1 MLATLALSAAMASAS
16 PAACPAAVSLLRNV
30 RARTGGARWDAVAEV
45 IGDGTEFGS
54 GLAGTTQIATDLRSG
69 ATSVTDANAVERE
82 RIIRTRDMA
91 WKQDLTLGVH
101 PLDAPDARAESRTLS
116 YLARN
121 GPSRPDSDPARFTCL
136 PDAHEDGR
144 ALRRVRIVPR
154 GGRAVTLWIDPLSL
168 VVVRAQ
174 QQAPTHL
181 ETVHYGAY
189 RDAGGLLLPHEIVE
203 TDGRPED
210 TLVRDIRTYRV
221 LRTVRAGDFARP
233 PDPPNQHWLNGAV
246 STQVPVDVDSGSPV
260 VEAYVDGKGPFSFI
274 LDTGGHAILTAEAAK
289 QLGLTAQGAGVSGGA
304 GEGTIEQGYARVRS
318 LRIAEAEITDFPMFV
333 IPYPK
338 SFSDRGPSKPPLA
351 GILGLEIFERYVV
364 TVDYA
369 NRTLRLQTPSR
380 FRPFPDER
388 SVPIVFQEDMPLAY
402 ASADGV
408 RGLFGV
414 DTGNGGRVFL
424 FGEFLRHHGF
434 FERYGGGAASRSMGT
449 GGAVSSTAHRLDAFS
464 FGGLTMHNFVTD
476 FVVQQKGSFSSR
488 TEAGNFGHDVL
499 AQFTVTF
506 DYAGGRMYLRHEP
519 GAPVPR
525 FSGAGLMSGARD
537 AAGRIVLQGVIP
549 NSPAA
554 DAGLAKGDVIVAID
568 GTPTEKISP
577 SELSALTRRPVG
589 TALRLTVRTGD
600 AQRDVVLTLRELL
613 CNRASARCDPWVE
626 PSREPNRP

>member
-1 MLATLALSAAMASAS
+1 MLVTLALSAAVASAS
-16 PAACPAAVSLLRNV
+16 PKTCPAAIALLQDV
-30 RARTGGARWDAVAEV
+30 RAHTGGARWDTVAELV
-45 IGDGTEFGS
+45 GEGTAFSS
-54 GLAGTTQIATDLRSG
+54 GLAGTTRIATDLRSG
-69 ATSVTDANAVERE
+69 ATSVADVTGVASE
-82 RIIRTRDMA
+82 RIVRTRDMA

-121 GPSRPDSDPARFTCL
+121 GPFRPATEPADFTCL

-154 GGRAVTLWIDPLSL
+154 GGRAVTLWVDPVSL
-168 VVVRAQ
+168 VVVRTQ

-181 ETVHYGAY
+181 QTVHYGAY
-189 RDAGGLLLPHEIVE
+189 RTAGGLLLPHEIVE
-203 TDGRPED
+203 TNGRPTD
-210 TLVRDIRTYRV
+210 TLVREIRAYRMLRAIRT
-221 LRTVRAGDFARP
+221 ADFERP
-233 PDPPNQHWLNGAV
+233 PEPPNQRWLNGAA
-246 STQVPVDVDSGSPV
+246 STQVPIDVDSGAPV
-260 VEAYVDGKGPFSFI
+260 VEAFVDGKGPFSFI
-274 LDTGGHAILTAEAAK
+274 LDTGGHAILTAETAK
-289 QLGLTAQGAGVSGGA
+289 QLGLAVHGAGVSGGA

-333 IPYPK
+333 IPYPT
-338 SFSDRGPSKPPLA
+338 SFSDRGPAKPPLA

-364 TVDYA
+364 TIDYA

-388 SVPIVFQEDMPLAY
+388 GVPIVFQDDMPLAY

-414 DTGNGGRVFL
+414 DTGNSGRVFL
-424 FGEFLRHHGF
+424 FGDFLRHHGF
-434 FERYGGGAASRSMGT
+434 FERYGDGAASQSMGT
-449 GGAVSSTAHRLDAFS
+449 GGAVNSTAYRLDAFS
-464 FGGLTMHNFVTD
+464 FGGLTMHNFVTS

-506 DYAGGRMYLRHEP
+506 DYANRRMYLRPEP
-519 GAPVPR
+519 GAPLPR

-554 DAGLAKGDVIVAID
+554 DVGLAKGDVIVAID

-577 SELSALTRRPVG
+577 SELTALTRRPVG
-589 TALRLTVRTGD
+589 TALRLTVQTGD
-600 AQRDVVLTLRELL
+600 AQREVVLTLRELL
-613 CNRASARCDPWVE
+613 CNRGSARCDPWVE
-626 PSREPNRP
+626 PARSPNRP